1 MSVTCSD
8 RPRHRQSHLCQ
19 TLEQQPF
26 TKAPGRGLAQPEEL
40 VADQPA
46 DEPAAVIVAQYTGL
60 ARAIDEIRGTPSA

>member
-1 MSVTCSD
+1 MSVTCRD
-8 RPRHRQSHLCQ
+8 RSRHRQAHLCQ
-19 TLEQQPF
+19 TVEQQPL
-26 TKAPGRGLAQPEEL
+26 TKAPGHGLTQPEEL